1 MFAYVGGYTTPDRDG
16 RGNGINVFRVDAVSG
31 RWDHL
36 QHVGGLENPS
46 LFTLNRDGTRLY
58 SVHGGRTLVSA
69 FAVDMRSGTLTL
81 LNQAESGGSNP
92 VDSALD
98 PTERFLIVANYAS
111 GTVAVMP
118 VEGDGRLGAVS
129 QLVTLSGEPGP
140 DPKEQSSS
148 HPHGVTFDSSGRFVV
163 VPDKGYDRSFVF
175 RFADGRLMPTAQGQV
190 ASAAGAAP
198 RHATFHP
205 SLPVLYVNNELDSTV
220 TVFDWNGES
229 GTIIERQVIST
240 LPAGPSGRNTTAE
253 IAASACGRYLYV
265 SNRGQDSIV
274 QFQVSPG
281 SGLLR
286 YAAHVPTGGA
296 RPRFFCIGP
305 DSRHLYAANQDSDS
319 ITVFHI
325 DQSSGSL
332 IRTGVE
338 ISVGSPSAISF
349 VTPS

>member
-16 RGNGINVFRVDAVSG
+16 RGNGINVFRIDPVSG
-31 RWDHL
+31 RWSHL

-46 LFTLNRDGTRLY
+46 LFTLSRNGARLY

-69 FAVDMRSGTLTL
+69 FAVDTQDGTLTL
-81 LNQAESGGSNP
+81 LNQINCAGSNP
-92 VDSALD
+92 VDMALD
-98 PTERFLIVANYAS
+98 PTERFLVIANYGS
-111 GTVAVMP
+111 GTVAVLP
-118 VEGDGRLGAVS
+118 VGGDGRLEPVS
-129 QLVTLSGEPGP
+129 QLVTLMGEPGP
-140 DPKEQSSS
+140 DPKEQASS
-148 HPHGVTFDSSGRFVV
+148 HPHGVTFDPTGRFVI

-175 RFADGRLMPTAQGQV
+175 RFAEGRLTPTAQGYV

-220 TVFDWNGES
+220 TVFDWNTDS
-229 GTIIERQVIST
+229 GQVNERQVITT
-240 LPAGPSGRNTTAE
+240 LPAGHASRNTTAE

-274 QFQVSPG
+274 QFVVSPG
-281 SGLLR
+281 DGLLR

-305 DSRHLYAANQDSDS
+305 DSRHLYVANQDSDS

-332 IRTGVE
+332 ISTGVE
-338 ISVGSPSAISF
+338 ISAGSPSAISF